1 MCQHAELWLPR
12 LRFPGEAAAPGDRTG
27 RQAPLVNRIRQAGK
41 GLRTDQGGGW
51 QEGRGGGLFLE
62 ESEGRK
68 ARKDLEVR
76 FGVGPRCHTNG
87 DFLK

>member
-1 MCQHAELWLPR
+1 MKLLHQVTGPDVKPPLSIESVR
-12 LRFPGEAAAPGDRTG
+12 LG
-27 RQAPLVNRIRQAGK
+27 RACEQTKEVGGRR
-41 GLRTDQGGGW
+41 GGG
-51 QEGRGGGLFLE
+51 GGGLFLE

>member
-1 MCQHAELWLPR
+1 MKLLHQVTGPDVKPPWSIESVR
-12 LRFPGEAAAPGDRTG
+12 LG
-27 RQAPLVNRIRQAGK
+27 RACEQTKEV
-41 GLRTDQGGGW
+41 GGR
-51 QEGRGGGLFLE
+51 RGGRLFLE

>member
-51 QEGRGGGLFLE
+51 QEGGEMIPGGIRRQ
-62 ESEGRK
+62 EG
-68 ARKDLEVR
+68 
-76 FGVGPRCHTNG
+76 
-87 DFLK
+87 